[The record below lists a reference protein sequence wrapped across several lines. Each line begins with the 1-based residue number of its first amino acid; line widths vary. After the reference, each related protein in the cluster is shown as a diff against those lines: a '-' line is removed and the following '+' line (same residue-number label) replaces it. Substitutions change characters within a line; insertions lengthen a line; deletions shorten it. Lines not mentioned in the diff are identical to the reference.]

1 MLSESQIREIL
12 IDRPDLID
20 AVLESQKLPSK
31 PWEYRPDVLAILFE
45 GVLVAA
51 YKQRKRLFSLTLPA
65 DFKPE
70 VIEIYG
76 DEELL
81 LVKAGGEL
89 LVNRLPDTVGW
100 TTYAAK

>member
-12 IDRPDLID
+12 VDRPDLID
-20 AVLESQKLPSK
+20 TVLEAQQLPSK
-31 PWEYRPDVLAILFE
+31 PWEYRPDLLAILFE

-51 YKQRKRLFSLTLPA
+51 YKQRRKLFSLTLPA
-65 DFKPE
+65 DFSPE

-81 LVKAGGEL
+81 LAQASGQM
-89 LVNRLPDTVGW
+89 LVNRLPDNVEW
-100 TTYAAK
+100 TTYAVK

>member
-1 MLSESQIREIL
+1 MLPESQIREIL
-12 IDRPDLID
+12 VDRPDLID
-20 AVLESQKLPSK
+20 TVLEAQQLPSK
-31 PWEYRPDVLAILFE
+31 PWEYRPDMLAILFE

-51 YKQRKRLFSLTLPA
+51 YKQKKKLFSLTLPA

-81 LVKAGGEL
+81 LVKASGEM
-89 LVNRLPDTVGW
+89 LVNRLPDNVGW
-100 TTYAAK
+100 TTYAAQ

>member
-12 IDRPDLID
+12 VDRPDLID
-20 AVLESQKLPSK
+20 TVLAAQDLPSK
-31 PWEYRPDVLAILFE
+31 SWEYRPDVLAILFE

-51 YKQRKRLFSLTLPA
+51 YKERRKLFSLTLPA
-65 DFKPE
+65 DFAPE
-70 VIEIYG
+70 MIEIYG

-81 LVKAGGEL
+81 LVQASGQM
-89 LVNRLPDTVGW
+89 LVNRLPDNVGW